1 MRELYGGV
9 DIGGTK
15 IMTGLSDGEGNVLSY
30 DVFPTAAGQDGVREC
45 VKRIARLLA
54 EQCTAAGTELTA
66 LRGIGLGSAGP
77 VDSALG
83 TIENPYTL
91 PGWEH
96 YPIVAELYRLTGCP
110 CRLDNDANGML
121 MGEVMRRGLWDKNV
135 LMITFGTGI
144 GTAVFRKG
152 GLYRAGG
159 RYHPE
164 MGHVIVADDGPE
176 CYCRHR
182 GCFESLCSGTGLNR
196 MASENGYGD
205 FAALYAAGNTGGDEK
220 AAELI
225 RKTRQRIANGI
236 YNLMIVFK
244 PDELVIG
251 GGFGRAYYD
260 FIRGIAENDLRELSD
275 FVVPFH
281 ISCAD
286 DNGISAV
293 IGAAGILK
301 IYLQEGEKC

>member
-9 DIGGTK
+9 DVGGTK
-15 IMTGLSDGEGNVLSY
+15 IMTGLIDGEGKVLSY
-30 DVFPTAAGQDGVREC
+30 DVFPTEAGADGVRES
-45 VKRIARLLA
+45 VKRIARQLA
-54 EQCTAAGTELTA
+54 EQCAAAGTDISA

-77 VDSALG
+77 VDPALG

-96 YPIVAELYRLTGCP
+96 YPIVAELSRLTGCP

-121 MGEVMRRGLWDKNV
+121 MGEVMRRNLWNRNV

-152 GLYRAGG
+152 GLYRANG

-176 CYCRHR
+176 CYCGHR
-182 GCFESLCSGTGLNR
+182 GCFESLCSGTAMNR
-196 MASENGYGD
+196 MAAENGYDG
-205 FAALYAAGNTGGDEK
+205 F
-220 AAELI
+220 AELYTAWKTGADAKAEKLM
-225 RKTRQRIANGI
+225 RKARRRIANGI
-236 YNLMIVFK
+236 YDLMIVFK

-251 GGFGRAYYD
+251 GGFGRAYFD
-260 FIRGIAENDLRELSD
+260 LIREIAENDLKDLTD
-275 FVVPFH
+275 FVVPFE

-286 DNGISAV
+286 DNGTSAV

-301 IYLQEGEKC
+301 IYLREEEKC